1 MNYFEF
7 YQIPISFQVDA
18 AALRRTF
25 YQNSKKYHPDFHTLA
40 DAAKQAEMLEKSS
53 LNNEAYQTLSDPD
66 RRMQYILKLKGLLQ
80 EEGQQN
86 IPQAFLMEMM
96 EINEGLMELELD
108 FDPKRYAAAL
118 QDLENLENTLLH
130 DIQPILENYTADAG
144 SDADLQAALE
154 YFLKKR
160 YLLRIRENLS
170 KFAAH

>member
-1 MNYFEF
+1 MDYFEF
-7 YQIPISFQVDA
+7 YKLPISFQVDA
-18 AALRRTF
+18 VALRRTF

-40 DAAKQAEMLEKSS
+40 DAAQQAEMLEKST

-66 RRMQYILKLKGLLQ
+66 RRMRYILQLKGFLQ

-86 IPQAFLMEMM
+86 IPQEFLMEMM

-108 FDPKRYAAAL
+108 FDPERYAAAL
-118 QDLENLENTLLH
+118 QALENLENNLLH
-130 DIQPILENYTADAG
+130 GIQPVLENYNNKTG
-144 SDADLQAALE
+144 TEADLQAVLE

-170 KFAAH
+170 KFAAQ